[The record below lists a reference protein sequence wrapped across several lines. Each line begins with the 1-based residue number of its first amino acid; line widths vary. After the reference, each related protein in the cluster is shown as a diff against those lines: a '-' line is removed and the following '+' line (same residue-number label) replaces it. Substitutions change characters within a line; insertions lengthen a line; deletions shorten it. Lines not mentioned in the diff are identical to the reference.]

1 MNNMIKINMLIEWI
15 NEGNRIDRVIWID
28 KKIDLAYLIDVQSN
42 KFPVGFRLSYVIDA
56 ITNGVAIIKKEDNL
70 ISLALEEEIPTLY
83 KEYRDRAWEI
93 ISLLVDQEPYI
104 YETINRRKLIL
115 KLCETKNISESTI
128 RRLLKR
134 YLIRGKNKNALIPDY
149 IKSGGRGKE
158 KCSGDVKRG
167 RPRKN
172 KELLGEGLNINED
185 IKKIFRISI
194 NKYYNTSTKNPLIT
208 SYELMIKEFFRDAE
222 NKSII
227 YSNERLPTYAQFKYW
242 FYKERDFKKEI
253 VTRFSAKKY
262 EQNNRRILGTST
274 SEAMFP
280 GRLYQIDATVA
291 DLYVVSEFNRSWIIG
306 RPVLYMVLDVYSRL
320 ITGFYVGLEGPSYI
334 GAAMALSSV
343 AADKIKLCKEYGI
356 DITSDQW
363 PVNNLPEHIIADRGE
378 LEGKNIENLIN
389 ALGIGVK
396 LCPSFRADWKGCIE
410 QNFRLINLKTKP
422 FIPGKVDGTFRER
435 GDKDYRLDAKLTLKE
450 FTAIIIR
457 TILYHNNHH
466 ILKNYDRSEYQIE
479 EDVKCIPIELWNWGI
494 ENTSG
499 VLRTLPEDIVKLNLL
514 PMDYATI
521 TGRGIKFKGVF
532 YACKEALKEGWFEKA
547 RNNGSWK
554 IKVAYDLRKMDY
566 IYIKKDNG
574 RNFDKCFL
582 LDHQHKYKGKSFED
596 VQYLL
601 EREKLDI
608 DLIRENELQEKVN
621 LMENIEKIVKA
632 SKENYT
638 YTSESNNQRLKGISD
653 NRKFEKELNR
663 KEESFELGVK
673 EDEVTKVE
681 DKNNKDDFNEYV
693 INELALLKKK
703 QREALDK

>member
-1 MNNMIKINMLIEWI
+1 MIKINMLIEWI
-15 NEGNRIDRVIWID
+15 NEGSRIDRIVWID
-28 KKIDLAYLIDVQSN
+28 KKIDLAYLINVQSN
-42 KFPVGFRLSYVIDA
+42 KFPVGFRLSYVIDS
-56 ITNGVAIIKKEDNL
+56 IKNGVAIIKKEDNL

-83 KEYRDRAWEI
+83 KEYRDRTWEI
-93 ISLLVDQEPYI
+93 ISFLVRQEPYI
-104 YETINRRKLIL
+104 YEAINRRKLIL
-115 KLCETKNISESTI
+115 KVCETKNISESTVK
-128 RRLLKR
+128 RLLKR
-134 YLIRGKNKNALIPDY
+134 YLVRGKNKNALIPDY
-149 IKSGGRGKE
+149 VNSGGRGKE
-158 KCSGDVKRG
+158 KGVGDIKRG

-194 NKYYNTSTKNPLIT
+194 NKYYNTSTKNPLT
-208 SYELMIKEFFRDAE
+208 TAYELMIKKFFKDIE

-227 YSNERLPTYAQFKYW
+227 DSNERLPTYAQFKYW

-274 SEAMFP
+274 AESMFP

-291 DLYVVSEFNRSWIIG
+291 DLYVVSAFNRSWVIG

-343 AADKIKLCKEYGI
+343 VADKVKLCKEYGI
-356 DITSDQW
+356 DITPEQW

-378 LEGKNIENLIN
+378 LEGKNIEGLIN
-389 ALGIGVK
+389 TLGIGVK
-396 LCPSFRADWKGCIE
+396 LCSSFRADWKGCIE

-422 FIPGKVDGTFRER
+422 FIPGKIDGTFRER

-450 FTAIIIR
+450 FTAIIVR

-479 EDVKCIPIELWNWGI
+479 DDIKCIPIELWNWGI

-514 PMDYATI
+514 PMDYATV
-521 TGRGIKFKGVF
+521 TSRGIKFKGVF
-532 YACKEALKEGWFEKA
+532 YASKEALKDGWFEKA

-574 RNFDKCFL
+574 RDFDKCFL

-608 DLIRENELQEKVN
+608 DLMRENELQEKVN
-621 LMENIEKIVKA
+621 LMENIEKIVKE
-632 SKENYT
+632 SKENYVYIT
-638 YTSESNNQRLKGISD
+638 ESNNQKLKGISD

-663 KEESFELGVK
+663 QDESFDLGIK
-673 EDEVTKVE
+673 ENEVIKVE
-681 DKNNKDDFNEYV
+681 DKNNKDDFNECV

>member
-1 MNNMIKINMLIEWI
+1 MNDMIKINMLIKWI
-15 NEGNRIDRVIWID
+15 NEANRIYRVVWID

-42 KFPVGFRLSYVIDA
+42 KFPIGVRLTYVIDA

-70 ISLALEEEIPTLY
+70 ISFAMEEEIPTLY

-93 ISLLVDQEPYI
+93 ISLLVEQEPHI
-104 YETINRRKLIL
+104 YETFNRRKLIL
-115 KLCETKNISESTI
+115 KLCETKNTTESTVK
-128 RRLLKR
+128 RLLKR
-134 YLIRGKNKNALIPDY
+134 YLIRGKNKNALLPDY
-149 IKSGGRGKE
+149 INSGGRGKE
-158 KCSGDVKRG
+158 KCSGHAKRG

-172 KELLGEGLNINED
+172 KDLLGEGLNINED
-185 IKKIFRISI
+185 IKKIFRVSI
-194 NKYYNTSTKNPLIT
+194 NKYYNTCTKNPLT
-208 SYELMIKEFFRDAE
+208 TAYELMIKEFFKDIE
-222 NKSII
+222 SKSII
-227 YSNERLPTYAQFKYW
+227 DSSERLPTYAQFKYW
-242 FYKERDFKKEI
+242 FYKERDFKKEV

-343 AADKIKLCKEYGI
+343 VADKVKLCKEYGI
-356 DITSDQW
+356 DITPDQW

-389 ALGIGVK
+389 TLGIGVK

-479 EDVKCIPIELWNWGI
+479 DDVKCIPIELWNWGI

-514 PMDYATI
+514 PIDYATV
-521 TGRGIKFKGVF
+521 TGRGVKFKGVF
-532 YACKEALKEGWFEKA
+532 YACTEALKDGWFEKA

-608 DLIRENELQEKVN
+608 DLMRENELQEKVN
-621 LMENIEKIVKA
+621 LMESIEKIVKE
-632 SKENYT
+632 SKESYT
-638 YTSESNNQRLKGISD
+638 YTNESNTQRLKGISD

-663 KEESFELGVK
+663 KEESFELGIK

-693 INELALLKKK
+693 INELSLLKKK

>member
-1 MNNMIKINMLIEWI
+1 MIKINMLIEWI